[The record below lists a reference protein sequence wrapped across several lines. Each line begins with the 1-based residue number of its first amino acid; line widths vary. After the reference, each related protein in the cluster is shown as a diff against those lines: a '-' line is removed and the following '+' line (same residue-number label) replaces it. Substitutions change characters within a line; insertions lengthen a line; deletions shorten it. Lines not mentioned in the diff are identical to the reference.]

1 MKRLLGLVMVRSHI
15 LVRARG
21 PETGRETRSGY
32 FYLRATALDAL
43 DGKAN

>member
-1 MKRLLGLVMVRSHI
+1 MKRLLGLLLVRAHI

-21 PETGRETRSGY
+21 PETGRESRSGN
-32 FYLRATALDAL
+32 FYLRASALDAL